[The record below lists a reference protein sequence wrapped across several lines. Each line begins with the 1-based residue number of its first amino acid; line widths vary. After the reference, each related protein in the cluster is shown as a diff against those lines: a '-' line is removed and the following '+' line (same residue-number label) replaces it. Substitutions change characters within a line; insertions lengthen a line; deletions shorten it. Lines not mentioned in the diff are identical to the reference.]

1 MTQDADGSD
10 ALALN
15 SHSGGDYGGVEAKN
29 LHLITRFHTEDDL
42 DILIKELEE
51 EDGKDLGPE
60 VLPIGPGT
68 DIHILTKIPTTNP
81 YTGLNDAEVE
91 AGRRKHG
98 WNTLKE
104 ERQSKVVKFL
114 MLFIG
119 PVQLVME
126 VAVGLSAYLQD
137 WIDFGV
143 ISGLLLLNAVVG
155 FIQEYQAGNIVDA
168 LKKTL
173 ALTATVIRKE
183 KTVEV
188 PVKDLVPGDV
198 VFLEEGVVVPAD
210 GFIVSKDAHLQVD
223 QSSISGESLA
233 VDKRS
238 NDPCFASS
246 TIKRGEAL
254 MIVTD
259 IGDMTFVGKAA
270 ALVNKAANRKGHFT
284 VVLDGIAK
292 ILMTLVSFS
301 LLLIWISAYY
311 RSNEVR
317 LILEFTLAITV
328 VGVPIGLPAVV
339 TTTMAVGASELARKS
354 CIVQR
359 LSAIESLAGVNILC
373 SDKTGTLTRNK
384 LALGDPFALPGI
396 RIHELILTACLAASR
411 KKKGLDAIDRVFIK
425 SLRRYPDVKAQM
437 DAHRTIDFKP
447 FDPVSKRVIAVVQDF
462 DGRQMTCVKGAP
474 MSVLRTVQDDH
485 PVPEL
490 IENAYREKVAEFASR
505 GFRALGVARKT
516 GEQWEILGI
525 VPCLD
530 PPRYDTKQTIREAQ
544 KLGLRIKML
553 TGDAVGIAR
562 ETARS
567 LGLGTNIYNAERLG
581 VTGAGDL
588 PGSEVNDFVEA
599 ADGFAEVFPEHKYK
613 VVEILQQRGH
623 LVAMTGDGVNDA
635 PSLKKADTGI
645 AVEGSSDAARS
656 ASDIVF
662 LQPGLSAIID
672 AIKCSRQIF
681 HRMYSYVI
689 YRIALSL
696 HLEFFMGLW
705 IIIMDQ
711 TLDVRLVVLIAIF
724 ADIATLSIAYDHA
737 PYAEDPVNW
746 NLHRLWGISTILGI
760 ILAIGSWVALGT
772 MLLHGDQAGIVQHY
786 GARDA
791 VLFLEIALTQNWL
804 IFITRLNTN
813 GPVTLWRNAPSTTL
827 IVAVLA
833 VDVAATLI
841 CHYGVFLHTQTSWMT
856 IARVYI
862 FSLGISM
869 VCGTS
874 YVTLKRS
881 TRFDDLMHGRIFR
894 RPHQQRENED
904 FDFILV
910 LTEIAGLMLNRM
922 AVEHEHS
929 I

>member
-1 MTQDADGSD
+1 MTQDADDSE
-10 ALALN
+10 ALDLGN
-15 SHSGGDYGGVEAKN
+15 YPGGNDCGVETKD

-51 EDGKDLGPE
+51 EDGKDPGPE

-68 DIHILTKIPTTNP
+68 DIHILTKIPTTDLK
-81 YTGLNDAEVE
+81 TGLNESEVD

-104 ERQSKVVKFL
+104 ERQSKVIKFL
-114 MLFIG
+114 KLFVG

-126 VAVGLSAYLQD
+126 DKAHSPGTQVAVCLSAYLRD

-155 FIQEYQAGNIVDA
+155 FIQEYQAENIVDA

-173 ALTATVIRKE
+173 ALKATVIRNAT
-183 KTVEV
+183 TVEI

-198 VFLEEGVVVPAD
+198 VFLEEGVIVPAD
-210 GFIVSKDAHLQVD
+210 GFIVSKNAHLQVD
-223 QSSISGESLA
+223 QSAISGESLA

-246 TIKRGEAL
+246 TIKRGEAF
-254 MIVTD
+254 MVITD

-270 ALVNKAANRKGHFT
+270 ALVNKASNRKGHFT
-284 VVLDGIAK
+284 VVLDGISR

-301 LLLIWISAYY
+301 LLLVWISAYY
-311 RSNEVR
+311 RSNEIR

-328 VGVPIGLPAVV
+328 VGVPVGLPAVV

-359 LSAIESLAGVNILC
+359 LSAIESLAGAEILC

-384 LALGDPFALPGI
+384 LALGDPFTLPGV
-396 RIHELILTACLAASR
+396 RIDDLIVTACLAASR

-425 SLRRYPDVKAQM
+425 SLRRYPDAKAQM
-437 DAHRTIDFKP
+437 AVHKTIRFYP
-447 FDPVSKRVIAVVQDF
+447 FDPVSKKITAVVQSL
-462 DGRQMTCVKGAP
+462 DGQQMICVKGAP
-474 MSVLRTVQDDH
+474 MSVLRTVQNDH
-485 PVPEL
+485 PVPEQV
-490 IENAYREKVAEFASR
+490 ENAYREKVAEFASR

-516 GEQWEILGI
+516 GEQWKILGI

-530 PPRYDTKQTIREAQ
+530 PPRYDTKQTINEAQ

-681 HRMYSYVI
+681 HRMYAYVI

-696 HLEFFMGLW
+696 HLECFMGLW
-705 IIIMDQ
+705 IIILDQ

-724 ADIATLSIAYDHA
+724 ADIATLSIAYDNA
-737 PYAEDPVNW
+737 PYAEYPVQW
-746 NLHRLWGISTILGI
+746 NLHQLWGIAVILGV
-760 ILAIGSWVALGT
+760 ILAIGSWVAFGT
-772 MLLHGDQAGIVQHY
+772 MLLQGEKGGIVQQF

-791 VLFLEIALTQNWL
+791 VLFLEIALTENWL
-804 IFITRLNTN
+804 IFITRLNTSEH
-813 GPVTLWRNAPSTTL
+813 GTLLKNAPSSAL

-833 VDVAATLI
+833 VDFAATLI
-841 CHYGVFLHTQTSWMT
+841 CHYGFFLHTPTSWLS

-862 FSLGISM
+862 FSMGIST
-869 VCGTS
+869 VCGTL
-874 YVTLKRS
+874 YVVLKRS
-881 TRFDDLMHGRIFR
+881 TVFDDLMHGRFFR
-894 RPHQQRENED
+894 RPYHQRENED
-904 FDFILV
+904 FG
-910 LTEIAGLMLNRM
+910 LTLNRM
-922 AVEHEHS
+922 AAEHEHTV
-929 I
+929 